1 MCVELASSEEVWHL
15 EEREKVRGIQM
26 LALPLASSAVMGKL
40 FNFAYLSF
48 PIFILINLLEQLI
61 YLSL

>member
-1 MCVELASSEEVWHL
+1 
-15 EEREKVRGIQM
+15 

-48 PIFILINLLEQLI
+48 PIFKEVCN
-61 YLSL
+61 